1 MGDISVH
8 FNRSEFACK
17 CGCGFD
23 TVDTLLLEAL
33 ESIRNEFEKPITVTS
48 GCRCASHNFDV
59 GGKPSSQH
67 KNGRAAD
74 IKVSSVLPRVVADFA
89 EDLGMSV
96 GRYNTFTHIDSRSGP
111 SARWG
116 TAT

>member
-8 FNRSEFACK
+8 FDRDEFACS

-33 ESIRNEFEKPITVTS
+33 ESIRNEFEKPIKVTS
-48 GCRCASHNFDV
+48 GCRCMAHNRDI
-59 GGKPSSQH
+59 GGALNSQH
-67 KNGRAAD
+67 KKGRAAD
-74 IKVSSVLPRVVADFA
+74 IKVSSVLPSVVADFA

-111 SARWG
+111 PARWG
-116 TAT
+116 